1 MLLERYYHTNWLVS
15 FQRMKEKSNIKERFI
30 KAAIDL
36 ICARSYNT
44 VGVQELCDNV
54 GVTKGSFY
62 HYFPSKRDLT
72 LAAIDEIWAS
82 YQRNFLEP
90 VFNSGLPILEKFRRL
105 LDSVCD
111 YYDSEKKT
119 TGRMAGCKLGNMSL
133 ELSTQD
139 EVIRKRLDFVFK
151 EWIMYLNSVLEEAVV
166 GGELPDNT
174 DTHASAQSILAYLEG
189 LVLLGKTFN
198 DPSFMRQ
205 HDWGIP
211 KLILYKPEQA
221 DVVS

>member
-1 MLLERYYHTNWLVS
+1 
-15 FQRMKEKSNIKERFI
+15 MKEKSNVKEQFI
-30 KAAIDL
+30 EAAIDL
-36 ICARSYNT
+36 ICARSYNA
-44 VGVQELCDNV
+44 VGVQELCDAV

-62 HYFPSKRDLT
+62 HYFRSKRDLT
-72 LAAIDEIWAS
+72 LAAIDEIWES
-82 YQRNFLEP
+82 YQRNFLKP
-90 VFNSGLPILEKFRRL
+90 AFKSDLPILEKFHRL

-111 YYDSEKKT
+111 YYDSEKKS

-139 EVIRKRLDFVFK
+139 EVIRQKLDFVFK
-151 EWIMYLNSVLEEAVV
+151 EWVMYLNSVLEEAVV
-166 GGELPDNT
+166 SGELPENT

-211 KLILYKPEQA
+211 KLILYKSGHTEQ
-221 DVVS
+221 VV

>member
-1 MLLERYYHTNWLVS
+1 
-15 FQRMKEKSNIKERFI
+15 MKEKINVKERFI

-44 VGVQELCDNV
+44 VGVQELCDAV

-62 HYFPSKRDLT
+62 HYFRSKRDLT
-72 LAAIDEIWAS
+72 LAAIDEIWQS
-82 YQRNFLEP
+82 YQRNFLKP
-90 VFNSGLPILEKFRRL
+90 VFKSDLPILEKFHRL

-111 YYDSEKKT
+111 YYDSEKKS

-139 EVIRKRLDFVFK
+139 EAIRQKLDFVFK

-166 GGELPDNT
+166 SGELPQNT

-198 DPSFMRQ
+198 DPTFMRQ
-205 HDWGIP
+205 QDWGIS
-211 KLILYKPEQA
+211 KLILYKSEQA
-221 DVVS
+221 DHVV

>member
-1 MLLERYYHTNWLVS
+1 MTR
-15 FQRMKEKSNIKERFI
+15 KSNVKEQFI
-30 KAAIDL
+30 RATIDL

-62 HYFPSKRDLT
+62 HYFRSKRDLT

-90 VFNSGLPILEKFRRL
+90 VFKSPLPILEKFHRL

-111 YYDSEKKT
+111 YYDSEKKS
-119 TGRMAGCKLGNMSL
+119 TGRMSGCKLGNMSL

-139 EVIRKRLDFVFK
+139 EVIRQKLDFVFK
-151 EWIMYLNSVLEEAVV
+151 EWITYLNRVLEEAVV
-166 GGELPDNT
+166 SGELPDNT
-174 DTHASAQSILAYLEG
+174 DTRASAQSILAYLEG
-189 LVLLGKTFN
+189 LALLGKTFN
-198 DPSFMRQ
+198 DPGFMRQ

-211 KLILYKPEQA
+211 KLILYRSEQA
-221 DVVS
+221 DVVG